1 MNAVKITYTLVLCCF
16 LFYSCKGKEKDLP
29 DQDFIDFAQKIEQ
42 QIHHG
47 NENPIANAFDYE
59 EFERRVF
66 VGLDIP
72 KKEKQRAA
80 EFIRNNINPAKT
92 TLEAV
97 MNGAHFHFVKFYR
110 KNNEPHLIF
119 RTYFEGG
126 VSLED
131 WLLGVKDGRIV
142 VYDAFLIV
150 SGINWSDNC
159 RHKLCNYLELYTDEV
174 ININELINVNYHIA
188 EDNYATA
195 DSLLFWIMPQMQENM
210 YARTIEMNLSS
221 LSKSYENMQA
231 LANEFA
237 KTFPDEQRISTFY
250 LVQSSIQHGLP
261 NETIKH
267 IYTLIDWVGDDP
279 IYYLFQ
285 SWSFRH
291 ANANDDALSVLDSAI
306 RYMPY
311 IFDLYV
317 DKLDIYYSD
326 YNYQACVKLLYQIDT
341 CFVSKE
347 EDVSFFKTKYPLLTE
362 YKAFSQWLETR
373 NK

>member
-1 MNAVKITYTLVLCCF
+1 MNAIKITCTLVLCCF
-16 LFYSCKGKEKDLP
+16 LFYSCKEKDLP
-29 DQDFIDFAQKIEQ
+29 DQDFIDFAQKVEQ
-42 QIHHG
+42 QIQY
-47 NENPIANAFDYE
+47 ENGSPIANAFDYE
-59 EFERRVF
+59 EFEKRLL

-72 KKEKQRAA
+72 KKEKQRAT

-97 MNGAHFHFVKFYR
+97 RNGAHFHFVKFYR

-131 WLLGVKDGRIV
+131 WLLGVKDGKIV
-142 VYDAFLIV
+142 IYDAFLIV

-174 ININELINVNYHIA
+174 TNINELININYHIA
-188 EDNYATA
+188 DGNYATA
-195 DSLLFWIMPQMQENM
+195 DSLLYWIIPQMQENM
-210 YARTIEMNLSS
+210 YARTMEMHLSS

-231 LANEFA
+231 LADEFA

-250 LVQSSIQHGLP
+250 LLQSSIQHGLP

-285 SWSFRH
+285 SWSFQH
-291 ANANDDALSVLDSAI
+291 ANENDNALSVLDSAI

-317 DKLDIYYSD
+317 DKLDIYYFD
-326 YNYQACVKLLYQIDT
+326 YNYQECVKLLYQIDT
-341 CFVSKE
+341 RFVSKE
-347 EDVSFFKTKYPLLTE
+347 EDASFFKTKYPLLTE
-362 YKAFSQWLETR
+362 YKPFNQWLET
-373 NK
+373 KKK

>member
-1 MNAVKITYTLVLCCF
+1 
-16 LFYSCKGKEKDLP
+16 LFSSCQEEDLP
-29 DQDFIDFAQKIEQ
+29 DQDFIDFAKKIEQ
-42 QIHHG
+42 QLHYE
-47 NENPIANAFDYE
+47 NESPIANAFDYE

-80 EFIRNNINPAKT
+80 EFIKNNINPAKT

-97 MNGAHFHFVKFYR
+97 RQGAHFHFVKFYR

-131 WLLGVKDGRIV
+131 WLLGVKDGKIV

-174 ININELINVNYHIA
+174 MNINKLININYLIA
-188 EDNYATA
+188 EENYAAA
-195 DSLLFWIMPQMQENM
+195 DSLLYWIIPQMQENM
-210 YARTIEMNLSS
+210 YARTMEMNLSS

-237 KTFPDEQRISTFY
+237 KTFPDEKRISIFY
-250 LVQSSIQHGLP
+250 LMQSSIQHGLP

-267 IYTLIDWVGDDP
+267 IYSLIDWVGDDP
-279 IYYLFQ
+279 VYYLFQ
-285 SWSFRH
+285 SWSFQH
-291 ANANDDALSVLDSAI
+291 ANAKDEALSVLDSAI

-326 YNYQACVKLLYQIDT
+326 YNYQECVKLLYQIDT
-341 CFVSKE
+341 RFVPKE

-362 YKAFSQWLETR
+362 YEPFSQWLET
-373 NK
+373 KKKK